1 MDYEITF
8 DTQVIL
14 PMDSKSSK
22 IIENN
27 ESYVVNVTPMQ
38 ILEHSCEYFGSSFD
52 GRREGTKKLLGITHK
67 SPIIVEES
75 RKIIFFPTTS
85 PDRNDCIW
93 INLEKISR
101 YYKSSQ
107 KKSIIEF
114 KNGDIIE
121 FDVSIGSLTNQIL
134 RASRLKYILEENKRT
149 EISKIVLNDTIM
161 ISSNKVLKYLTIHSN
176 TKLNKE
182 RKEQALRNIVVN
194 RIHKVCED
202 PSTQVD
208 AQLPISMDESRA
220 AGEKNQS
227 ANKTKTMN

>member
-1 MDYEITF
+1 MGYSINKF
-8 DTQVIL
+8 GQISTQTNLDKLNIFSYKDLLTL
-14 PMDSKSSK
+14 PMPNGAKFEQAT
-22 IIENN
+22 IEDINN
-27 ESYVVNVTPMQ
+27 K
-38 ILEHSCEYFGSSFD
+38 EYID
-52 GRREGTKKLLGITHK
+52 
-67 SPIIVEES
+67 V
-75 RKIIFFPTTS
+75 
-85 PDRNDCIW
+85 DAY
-93 INLEKISR
+93 ISN
-101 YYKSSQ
+101 YPNAKY
-107 KKSIIEF
+107 I
-114 KNGDIIE
+114 
-121 FDVSIGSLTNQIL
+121 DV
-134 RASRLKYILEENKRT
+134 LKYILEENKRT
-149 EISKIVLNDTIM
+149 EISKIVLNDTIT

>member
-75 RKIIFFPTTS
+75 RKIIFLPTTS

-134 RASRLKYILEENKRT
+134 RASRLKYILEERIKG
-149 EISKIVLNDTIM
+149 
-161 ISSNKVLKYLTIHSN
+161 KV
-176 TKLNKE
+176 
-182 RKEQALRNIVVN
+182 
-194 RIHKVCED
+194 
-202 PSTQVD
+202 
-208 AQLPISMDESRA
+208 
-220 AGEKNQS
+220 
-227 ANKTKTMN
+227 